1 MKVFLMEEKKWKKS
15 LSNSLQISPK
25 CISVQTS
32 PLGNWQYGT
41 GKEKKQAGVKAFYS
55 HLGICH
61 PLTLSQKVV
70 QRV

>member
-41 GKEKKQAGVKAFYS
+41 GKEKKQAGVKAF
-55 HLGICH
+55 
-61 PLTLSQKVV
+61 
-70 QRV
+70 